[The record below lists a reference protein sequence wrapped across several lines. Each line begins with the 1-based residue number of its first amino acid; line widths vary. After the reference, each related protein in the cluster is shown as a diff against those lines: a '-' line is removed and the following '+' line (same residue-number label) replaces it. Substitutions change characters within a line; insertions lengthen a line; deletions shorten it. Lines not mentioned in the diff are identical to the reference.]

1 MADNSEDLLMEVSS
15 HYKQWTDD
23 MQIRIT
29 RNNGFDD
36 IIDAYYGK
44 LPDDW
49 PYISRVVDP
58 CIRTTLIEKNARI
71 LNAKLKGRLVP
82 REGGDT
88 VGALL
93 NNGVLDYQWD
103 NANEGGSMM
112 IKLENADMNT
122 RLVGSTYADVFWKYE
137 LDEDGKCVFDGNEI
151 KILDT
156 RMCGMDPS
164 ASHVRD
170 ARWFQIE
177 SFEKL
182 EDLEAAKDPEGNPLY
197 KGLDKIKTAINSKI
211 KRKSSKNNRFT
222 PRVKQLRSLQDRTGE
237 DMAYPVVKIVQERR
251 RDKVIVFAPEYDE
264 ILLETDNPYN
274 HGKINV
280 SQLRYYPIQD
290 EAIGESEIES
300 VLGLWRAI
308 QATLCSFLDEM
319 ILKMRPPLKII
330 ENAARIETIQRGPD
344 AQWLV
349 DRQDAIEEMQS
360 NGEALQYFQST
371 FQSLKSTFNVAM
383 GDLSEQTRSTD
394 AFSTETKTATEV
406 KASLQQQNTRDQKNQ
421 NDFGEFITDIMMMWL
436 ANNKQFLFSNAKK
449 SEYLLRIVGKDKF
462 AKLQQLGLD
471 ASTVLPETMEMIGDI
486 VKGHPEIGNAQLM
499 SLYEAGKIPTYPI
512 ILNPNEKDP
521 EKLQMKPKMTVSEH
535 GDIADVTM
543 VPEDLDGTYDYVPDV
558 KSMSIGASDMLTGA
572 RQRAIDRLT
581 TVPAVLQLL
590 QSEGYTVNIKD
601 LLVNDFEESGLSDA
615 EKYFT
620 KAQPPQAGGVEM
632 GGAPSPLQLGGVPG
646 VPQTD
651 IGVGIPQ
658 QMVGPDTTGQ
668 AGPAGIPN
676 AGVIPQGI

>member
-1 MADNSEDLLMEVSS
+1 MDDKTWEEVSS
-15 HYKQWTDD
+15 HYKMWTDD

-29 RNNGFDD
+29 RKNGFND

-58 CIRTTLIEKNARI
+58 CIRTSLIEKNGRI
-71 LNAKLKGRLVP
+71 LNSKLKGRLVP

-93 NNGVLDYQWD
+93 NNAVLDYQWD

-137 LDEDGKCVFDGNEI
+137 LDDDGKCVFDGNEI

-156 RMCGMDPS
+156 RNCGMDPS

-177 SFEKL
+177 TWEKL
-182 EDLEAAKDPEGNPLY
+182 EDLENAKDGEGKPLY
-197 KGLDKIKTAINSKI
+197 KNLDKIKVAIAEKLG
-211 KRKSSKNNRFT
+211 KKSSKNNRFT

-251 RDKVIVFAPEYDE
+251 KDKVIIFSPEHHE
-264 ILLETDNPYN
+264 ILLETDNPYL
-274 HGKINV
+274 HGKINIA
-280 SQLRYYPIQD
+280 QLRYYPIQD
-290 EAIGESEIES
+290 EAIGESEVES

-319 ILKMRPPLKII
+319 ILKMRPPLKIV

-349 DRQDAIEEMQS
+349 DRQDAIEEMPS
-360 NGEALQYFQST
+360 NGEALQYFQVT
-371 FQSLKSTFNVAM
+371 YQALKTAFNTSM
-383 GDLSEQTRSTD
+383 GDISQGISNLDLTKPD
-394 AFSTETKTATEV
+394 KTATEV
-406 KASLQQQNTRDQKNQ
+406 RQSATQQNSRDQKNQ

-436 ANNKQFLFSNAKK
+436 SNNKQFLFSNAKK
-449 SEYLLRIVGKDKF
+449 SEYLVRIVGKDKF
-462 AKLQQLGLD
+462 AKLQQIGLD
-471 ASTVLPETMEMIGDI
+471 QSTVLPETMQMIGDI
-486 VKGHPEIGNAQLM
+486 VNQHPEIGNAQLM
-499 SLYEAGKIPTYPI
+499 QLYEAGKIPTYPI
-512 ILNPNEKDP
+512 VLNPNEKDP
-521 EKLQMKPKMTVSEH
+521 EKIQMKPKMTVSEQ
-535 GDIADVTM
+535 GDIADVTL

-558 KSMSIGASDMLTGA
+558 KSMSIGASDLLMQS
-572 RQRAIDRLT
+572 RQRALDRLT
-581 TVPAVLQLL
+581 TNPTVLQLL
-590 QSEGYTVNIKD
+590 QSEGYTVNIRELMVD
-601 LLVNDFEESGLSDA
+601 DFEDQGLDDA

-620 KAQPPQAGGVEM
+620 KVGPPEAGGPQM
-632 GGAPSPLQLGGVPG
+632 GGAPSPLQFGGVPG
-646 VPQTD
+646 APQAD
-651 IGVGIPQ
+651 LGGGIPQ
-658 QMVGPDTTGQ
+658 QMVGPQPIEQG
-668 AGPAGIPN
+668 GPAPIPN
-676 AGVIPQGI
+676 PGIVPQGL